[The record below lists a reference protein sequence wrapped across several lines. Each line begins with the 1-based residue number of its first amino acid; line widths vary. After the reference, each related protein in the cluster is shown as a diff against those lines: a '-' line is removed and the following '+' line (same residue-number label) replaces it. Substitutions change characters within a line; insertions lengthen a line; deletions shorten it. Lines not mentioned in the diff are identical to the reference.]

1 MKRWWV
7 EIVLSAIVLIG
18 ASVQIFVL
26 NSDSSKFSSTS
37 SSVSTV
43 LSEIRTL
50 FCFDPAVPALESSTV
65 AMGCPEGTQS
75 LGADPVPSHPEEA
88 ATLDSILAIRFAAA
102 KAIANSE
109 GISLQLTSGFRS
121 KTVQARL
128 FADEVKKLG
137 SEQEAIKWVLP
148 PDISHH
154 PQGTAI
160 DVNYNFDRPSTKWLE
175 INGYK
180 FGLCRAYANEWWHFE
195 ALTSPGKKCPPMKI
209 NASVDVAQYESST
222 P

>member
-7 EIVLSAIVLIG
+7 EIVLSAIVIVG
-18 ASVQIFVL
+18 AILQIFVL
-26 NSDSSKFSSTS
+26 GTNTS
-37 SSVSTV
+37 SLPSTPISIPAEPRI
-43 LSEIRTL
+43 LTCFNPEIVT
-50 FCFDPAVPALESSTV
+50 LESSTV
-65 AMGCPEGTQS
+65 EAGCPVGTQS
-75 LGADPVPSHPEEA
+75 LGTDPVPAHPLEA
-88 ATLDSILAIRFAAA
+88 STLDTLLATRFAAA
-102 KAIANSE
+102 KAVAHSE
-109 GISLQLTSGFRS
+109 GVSLQLTSGYRS
-121 KTVQARL
+121 KEVQARL

-137 SEQEAIKWVLP
+137 SEEEASKWVLP

-195 ALTSPGKKCPPMKI
+195 ALTSPGKSCPPMKI
-209 NASVDVAQYESST
+209 NASVDVAEYESRN

>member
-1 MKRWWV
+1 MKKWRI
-7 EIVLSAIVLIG
+7 EIAMVSVMVTLLF
-18 ASVQIFVL
+18 VQILSLTGNSPFTLL
-26 NSDSSKFSSTS
+26 NSEAVVEDPSP
-37 SSVSTV
+37 
-43 LSEIRTL
+43 TL
-50 FCFDPAVPALESSTV
+50 FCFSAESVALESSTV
-65 AMGCPEGTQS
+65 AIGCPIGTQS
-75 LGADPVPSHPEEA
+75 LGTEPVSAHPLEAD
-88 ATLDSILAIRFAAA
+88 TLDSTLATRFAAA
-102 KAIANSE
+102 KEIAQSE

-121 KTVQARL
+121 KEVQARL
-128 FADEVKKLG
+128 FADEIKKRG
-137 SEQEAIKWVLP
+137 SEEEASKWVLP

-209 NASVDVAQYESST
+209 NASVDVVLYESST

>member
-7 EIVLSAIVLIG
+7 EITLSAIVIIG
-18 ASVQIFVL
+18 VGLQIFL
-26 NSDSSKFSSTS
+26 LGTNTFSRLSTS
-37 SSVSTV
+37 SSAHTEAQI
-43 LSEIRTL
+43 LL
-50 FCFDPAVPALESSTV
+50 CFNPESVALESSTV
-65 AMGCPEGTQS
+65 EIGCPIGTQS
-75 LGADPVPSHPEEA
+75 LGTEPVSAHPLEAD
-88 ATLDSILAIRFAAA
+88 TLDSMLATRFAAA
-102 KAIANSE
+102 KAIAHSE
-109 GISLQLTSGFRS
+109 GVSLQLTSGFRS
-121 KTVQARL
+121 KEEQARL
-128 FADEVKKLG
+128 FADEIEKRG
-137 SEQEAIKWVLP
+137 SEEEASKWVLP

-209 NASVDVAQYESST
+209 NASVDVVLYESST

>member
-7 EIVLSAIVLIG
+7 EIVLSTIVILG
-18 ASVQIFVL
+18 TFLQILVL
-26 NSDSSKFSSTS
+26 GTGTS
-37 SSVSTV
+37 SLQLVSISAPAESQV
-43 LSEIRTL
+43 LT
-50 FCFDPAVPALESSTV
+50 CFNPEKIALESSTLEL
-65 AMGCPEGTQS
+65 GCPLGTQS
-75 LGADPVPSHPEEA
+75 LGVGPVPAYPLEA
-88 ATLDSILAIRFAAA
+88 STLDSILEVRFAAA

-121 KTVQARL
+121 KAVQARL
-128 FADEVKKLG
+128 FADEVIKRG
-137 SEQEAIKWVLP
+137 SETEASKWVLP

-195 ALTSPGKKCPPMKI
+195 ALTSPGEKCPPMKI

>member
-7 EIVLSAIVLIG
+7 EITLSSIVIIG
-18 ASVQIFVL
+18 AVLQIFL
-26 NSDSSKFSSTS
+26 LGTNTFSRLSTS
-37 SSVSTV
+37 SSAPAEAQI
-43 LSEIRTL
+43 LL
-50 FCFDPAVPALESSTV
+50 CFNLESVALESSTV
-65 AMGCPEGTQS
+65 AIGCPIGTQS
-75 LGADPVPSHPEEA
+75 LGTEPVSTHPLEA
-88 ATLDSILAIRFAAA
+88 ETLDSTLATRFAAA
-102 KAIANSE
+102 KAIAQSE

-121 KTVQARL
+121 KELQARL
-128 FADEVKKLG
+128 FADEIKKRG
-137 SEQEAIKWVLP
+137 SEEEASKWVLP

-209 NASVDVAQYESST
+209 NASVDVVLYESST